1 MIVNEPACRSVP
13 DLRPDRGVYLRRRLC
28 HAAHPPA
35 GVGGEQTMGHRGRAG
50 GLLRRG
56 PVHPRHH
63 RREHRHLCGPRSGG
77 HRRGGGGYPRA
88 GVPVP
93 GDHYGDRR
101 LPAKL
106 HAPGVCGT
114 RLQRRPGGGGRA
126 HHVQRHQA
134 VQKRRHRLAHPD
146 HLRRGAGAGGVR
158 HLLLPAPGGAG
169 DGVGLCDVPG
179 VSGDRRGRGGPV
191 RPRREGRAQVMVLVQ
206 LFLEFCR
213 VGLFSVGGGLA
224 TIPFLTDLGER
235 TGWFGAG
242 DLANMIA
249 ISESTPG
256 PMGVNM
262 ATYVGFHTAGVV
274 GGVVATVGLIF
285 PSVVII
291 LIIAGFLEKFR
302 QSKAVD
308 AVFYGLRAASV
319 ALITAALLQVA
330 KIALLTP
337 GQPFQLNLVAV
348 ILAVIVFVL
357 VKFSPLKKLHP
368 VCFIGLAALAG
379 IVFQM

>member
-1 MIVNEPACRSVP
+1 
-13 DLRPDRGVYLRRRLC
+13 
-28 HAAHPPA
+28 
-35 GVGGEQTMGHRGRAG
+35 
-50 GLLRRG
+50 
-56 PVHPRHH
+56 
-63 RREHRHLCGPRSGG
+63 
-77 HRRGGGGYPRA
+77 
-88 GVPVP
+88 
-93 GDHYGDRR
+93 
-101 LPAKL
+101 
-106 HAPGVCGT
+106 
-114 RLQRRPGGGGRA
+114 
-126 HHVQRHQA
+126 
-134 VQKRRHRLAHPD
+134 
-146 HLRRGAGAGGVR
+146 
-158 HLLLPAPGGAG
+158 
-169 DGVGLCDVPG
+169 
-179 VSGDRRGRGGPV
+179 
-191 RPRREGRAQVMVLVQ
+191 MVLVQ

-235 TGWFGAG
+235 AGWFGAG
-242 DLANMIA
+242 ELANMIA

-274 GGVVATVGLIF
+274 GGVVATVGLVF

-337 GQPFQLNLVAV
+337 GQPWEGMPFQLNLEAV
-348 ILAVIVFVL
+348 ILAVIIFAL